1 MISKTKQYVCV
12 IGGANI
18 DLQGS
23 SDNALLLNDSNPG
36 EISMSSGGV
45 GRNIAE
51 NIARLSIP
59 TKIFSYVGSDAM
71 GNFLIE
77 STQKANVD
85 TSYINR
91 HPSLPTSQYLSVLD
105 DNNDMLVSISDM
117 RIINEMSVDD
127 IKRHS
132 STLNQSSVIVIDTN
146 VPIDVIE
153 YVTEEFSHIPL
164 FLDTVSIA
172 KSSKIIHLIG
182 KFHTVKPNRLESEL
196 ITGIKITDES
206 SMLKAAK
213 NLFDRGCKQIF
224 ITLGE
229 DGVFYFDGK
238 DYGKYTQEK
247 IDVVSANGAGDAF
260 VAGMVYGFL
269 KLSCIQETV
278 KYASTAALIALK
290 SKNTISNE
298 LSVEN
303 IEHLLKEHKK

>member
-1 MISKTKQYVCV
+1 MISKTKHYVCV

-23 SDNALLLNDSNPG
+23 SDNPLLLNDSNPG

-127 IKRHS
+127 IKSHG

-172 KSSKIIHLIG
+172 KSSKII
-182 KFHTVKPNRLESEL
+182 
-196 ITGIKITDES
+196 
-206 SMLKAAK
+206 
-213 NLFDRGCKQIF
+213 RG
-224 ITLGE
+224 
-229 DGVFYFDGK
+229 
-238 DYGKYTQEK
+238 
-247 IDVVSANGAGDAF
+247 
-260 VAGMVYGFL
+260 
-269 KLSCIQETV
+269 
-278 KYASTAALIALK
+278 
-290 SKNTISNE
+290 
-298 LSVEN
+298 
-303 IEHLLKEHKK
+303 

>member
-127 IKRHS
+127 IKSHG

-224 ITLGE
+224 ITLG
-229 DGVFYFDGK
+229 
-238 DYGKYTQEK
+238 
-247 IDVVSANGAGDAF
+247 
-260 VAGMVYGFL
+260 
-269 KLSCIQETV
+269 
-278 KYASTAALIALK
+278 
-290 SKNTISNE
+290 
-298 LSVEN
+298 
-303 IEHLLKEHKK
+303 

>member
-1 MISKTKQYVCV
+1 MTSKTKQYVCI

-23 SDNALLLNDSNPG
+23 SDNPLLLKDSNPG

-59 TKIFSYVGSDAM
+59 TKIFSYVGSDAL

-91 HPSLPTSQYLSVLD
+91 HPTLPTSQYLSVLD
-105 DNNDMLVSISDM
+105 DKNDMLVSISDM
-117 RIINEMSVDD
+117 RIINEMTVDD
-127 IKRHS
+127 IKSHGN
-132 STLNQSSVIVIDTN
+132 TLNQSSVIVIDTN
-146 VPIDVIE
+146 IPIDVIE
-153 YVTEEFSHIPL
+153 YVTKEFSHIPL

-172 KSSKIIHLIG
+172 KASKIIHLIG

-206 SMLKAAK
+206 SMLKVAK

-229 DGVFYFDGK
+229 EGVFYFDGK

-247 IDVVSANGAGDAF
+247 IEVVSANGAGDAF

-269 KLSCIQETV
+269 KLNSIKETV
-278 KYASTAALIALK
+278 KYASVAAMIALK
-290 SKNTISNE
+290 SKNTISNQ
-298 LSVEN
+298 LTVEN
-303 IEHLLKEHKK
+303 IKLLLKE

>member
-1 MISKTKQYVCV
+1 MISITKEYVCV

-23 SDNALLLNDSNPG
+23 SDNPLLLNDSNPG

-132 STLNQSSVIVIDTN
+132 SALNQSSVIVIDTN

-206 SMLKAAK
+206 SMIKAAK
-213 NLFDRGCKQIF
+213 ILFDRGCKQIF

-229 DGVFYFDGK
+229 EGVFYFDGK

-247 IDVVSANGAGDAF
+247 IEVVSANGAGDAF

-269 KLSCIQETV
+269 KLNSIKETV
-278 KYASTAALIALK
+278 KYASVAAMIALK
-290 SKNTISNE
+290 SKNTISNQ
-298 LSVEN
+298 LTVEN
-303 IEHLLKEHKK
+303 IKLLLKE